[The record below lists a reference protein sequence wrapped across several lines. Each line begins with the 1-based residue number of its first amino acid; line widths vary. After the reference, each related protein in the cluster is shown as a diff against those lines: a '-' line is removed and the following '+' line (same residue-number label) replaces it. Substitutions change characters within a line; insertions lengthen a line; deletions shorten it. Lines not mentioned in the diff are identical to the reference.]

1 MSARK
6 PPGAIDGKAVVFAFF
21 AATVYFSFTLR
32 KNSSTSSRGSASS
45 SSSSGSGK
53 KTSAL
58 ETDEMRKRDGTCRA
72 TDDDDWRIKE
82 KMHEESIV
90 FVRVLV
96 FPPPSLKRWC
106 RCCARKRIKGR
117 RQR

>member
-21 AATVYFSFTLR
+21 AATVYFSCALR

-45 SSSSGSGK
+45 SSSSSGK

-58 ETDEMRKRDGTCRA
+58 ETEMMRKRDGTCRA